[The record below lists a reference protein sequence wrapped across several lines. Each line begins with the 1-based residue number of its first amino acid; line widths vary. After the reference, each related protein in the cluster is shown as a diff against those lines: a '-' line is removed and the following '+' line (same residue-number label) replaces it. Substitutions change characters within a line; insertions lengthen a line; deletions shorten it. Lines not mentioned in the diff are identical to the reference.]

1 MGCAGEHILGRN
13 VLQSQI
19 KAGESHKEVN
29 VLAGNIFLLARFVL
43 EENTVNKPKTVPW
56 SSKCE

>member
-1 MGCAGEHILGRN
+1 MGCAGEHVLGRN

-19 KAGESHKEVN
+19 KAGDSLKEVN
-29 VLAGNIFLLARFVL
+29 ILAGNILLLARFVL
-43 EENTVNKPKTVPW
+43 EEKTVDRPETVLW